1 MIGSRWQPRFAVLTL
16 VIAVVAPAMAQ
27 DGTELDARY
36 GAEIRA
42 HTTDE
47 KFLTPIVEV
56 LPASNTVPTPLD
68 FHGYIAGAEGHL
80 TYAADVH
87 SYMRAVA
94 DASPRVQ
101 VFRMGETEEGR
112 ERVLVV
118 AGSDESM
125 ANLDR
130 YREITA
136 RLADPR
142 HLTDEEAAELIGRG
156 KAIYWATG
164 GLHSPE
170 TGSPEML
177 MELIYRFAVD
187 ERPIFDE
194 IRDNL
199 IFMATPVVEVDGR
212 ERMIDIMRYRAAN
225 PGKAAPN
232 LVYWGKYIAHDNNR
246 DGIGLALTLSR
257 QAIDTYLQW
266 HPQVMHDLHESVPFL
281 YIMSGHGPFNS
292 WLDPITTEEWVEMA
306 WTEVRKM
313 NEWNV
318 PGVWTFNFFDGWAA
332 NYMIYAAMGRNSVGR
347 FYETFGNSVPET
359 QMREIGGRSQRAWY
373 RMNPPTPK
381 VLSLRNNTNLMQSAL
396 VVGLHNVA
404 TNKNR
409 FLETFYRKG
418 KRAVEKPQ
426 REGPAA
432 WVIPA
437 DGPRPRLTRRLID
450 LLRAQTIEL
459 HVAAEAFEIEA
470 SRQPDDSET
479 VQFAADDIIVRMDQ
493 PYSRLADMLL
503 DYQYYNPSD
512 PRPYDDTGWSL
523 GPLFN
528 VDTYRVKD
536 IAVLDVSMTAL
547 DDAAPEGGISSDGST
562 LVLAATGEPEVASF
576 RFALADLQ
584 MRAAEDEFTIGEA
597 TYPAGSMLIDGSDPE
612 VRRRAA
618 TAASELGLL
627 LSAVSS
633 TLEVVAHELPVPRI
647 GLVHTWINTQSEGWW
662 RYAFDDAGVPYEYIS
677 TDAIGETDN
686 LNERWDVLVMAPG
699 WGNVDRLVQGARSNQ
714 PIAWKSTETTPN
726 LGRIDSTDDMSA
738 GIGFDGVAKIQRFV
752 EHGGVI
758 IAATSSVG
766 FLTQTGIA
774 PYVRIDDTPSDMKAR
789 GALFSAKIT
798 DELSPI
804 AYGYDENMAVYFSN
818 APLLR
823 VNAAPSGFGGGRGN
837 GDERASGRRG
847 EDAVPG
853 HSPYVDPEGEADD
866 PQGEAA
872 DPEGEADESEGEAD
886 EAEGE
891 ADDEDADEELY
902 FDDGQDLSDRM
913 RLLAGH
919 LVPAPD
925 HVPRVVMRFHDS
937 SSELLISGLLGNGG
951 ALASRPAI
959 IDVPVGDGHAVLF
972 AINPMWRNQTHGQ
985 YGLVLNTLLHFAAL
999 DAGR

>member
-1 MIGSRWQPRFAVLTL
+1 MIRSAWQRRLAILTL
-16 VIAVVAPAMAQ
+16 VVAITTPLVAQ
-27 DGTELDARY
+27 DGQELDAHY
-36 GAEIRA
+36 SDEIRA
-42 HTTDE
+42 HTTDAR
-47 KFLTPIVEV
+47 FLTPVVEV
-56 LPASNTVPTPLD
+56 LPASSSVPTPLD

-87 SYMRAVA
+87 AYMRAVA
-94 DASPRVQ
+94 DSSPRVE

-112 ERVLVV
+112 ERILVV
-118 AGSDESM
+118 AGSNESI

-142 HLTDEEAAELIGRG
+142 SLTDEEAAELIGRG

-177 MELIYRFAVD
+177 MELIYRFAAD
-187 ERPIFDE
+187 ERPIFNG

-212 ERMIDIMRYRAAN
+212 ERIIDIMRYRAAN
-225 PGKAAPN
+225 PGKAAPD

-257 QAIDTYLQW
+257 QAIETYLQW

-359 QMREIGGRSQRAWY
+359 QMREIGEQSQRAWY

-381 VLSLRNNTNLMQSAL
+381 VLWSLRNNTNLMQSAL

-404 TNKNR
+404 TNKDR
-409 FLETFYRKG
+409 FLDTFYRKG
-418 KRAVEKPQ
+418 KRAIEKPHL
-426 REGPAA
+426 EGPAA

-437 DGPRPRLTRRLID
+437 DGPRPLLTRRLIN
-450 LLRAQTIEL
+450 LLQAQTIEL
-459 HVAAEAFEIEA
+459 SAASEAFEIEA
-470 SRQPDDSET
+470 SRLPGDSET
-479 VQFAADDIIVRMDQ
+479 VQFAAGDVIVRMDQ

-503 DYQYYNPSD
+503 DYQYYNPDD

-528 VDTYRVKD
+528 VDTYRVVD
-536 IAVLDVSMTAL
+536 TAVLDVSMTAL
-547 DDAAPEGGISSDGST
+547 DAATSNGGISGNGST
-562 LVLAATGEPEVASF
+562 LVLTATGEPEVATF
-576 RFALADLQ
+576 RFALADLP
-584 MRAAEDEFTIGEA
+584 MRAAEAEFVVDDT
-597 TYPAGSMLIDGSDPE
+597 TYPAGSMLLDGVDPE

-618 TAASELGLL
+618 NAATELGLQL
-627 LSAVSS
+627 TGVSAAP
-633 TLEVVAHELPVPRI
+633 EVATHAMPIPRI
-647 GLVHTWINTQSEGWW
+647 GLIHTWINTQSEGWW
-662 RYAFDDAGVPYEYIS
+662 RYALDDAAVPYEYVS
-677 TDAIGETDN
+677 TDAIGETDD
-686 LNERWDVLVMAPG
+686 LKARWDVLIMAPG
-699 WGNVDRLVQGARSNQ
+699 WGDVTRIVQGARSNQ
-714 PIAWKSTETTPN
+714 PIAWKTTEITPN
-726 LGRIDSTDDMSA
+726 LGRIDATDDMTA
-738 GIGFDGVAKIQRFV
+738 GIGFDGVGKIQRFV

-758 IAATSSVG
+758 IAATSSIG

-774 PYVRIDDTPSDMKAR
+774 PYVRVDNTPSDMKAR
-789 GALFSAKIT
+789 GALFKAEIT
-798 DELSPI
+798 DGLSPI
-804 AYGYDENMAVYFSN
+804 TYGYDEHTAVYFSN

-823 VNAAPSGFGGGRGN
+823 VNAAPRGRRFGDDDDDD
-837 GDERASGRRG
+837 DERASGRRG
-847 EDAVPG
+847 DDTVPG
-853 HSPYVDPEGEADD
+853 HPPYVDPEKDAD
-866 PQGEAA
+866 G
-872 DPEGEADESEGEAD
+872 
-886 EAEGE
+886 
-891 ADDEDADEELY
+891 DDEETQEGSEEDSELY
-902 FDDGQDLSDRM
+902 FDDGQDLSDRI

-919 LVPAPD
+919 LVPPAD
-925 HVPRVVMRFHDS
+925 RVPRVVMRFHDR
-937 SSELLISGLLGNGG
+937 SSELLVSGMLGSGR

-985 YGLVLNTLLHFAAL
+985 YGLVLNTLLNFAAL
-999 DAGR
+999 DAGK

>member
-1 MIGSRWQPRFAVLTL
+1 MIRSRWQLRLVILALTL
-16 VIAVVAPAMAQ
+16 APTAPVVAQ
-27 DGTELDARY
+27 DGQVLDDVY
-36 GAEIRA
+36 GNDIRT

-56 LPASNTVPTPLD
+56 LPASSTVPTPLD
-68 FHGYIAGAEGHL
+68 FHGYIAGAAGHL

-87 SYMRAVA
+87 AYMRAVA
-94 DASPRVQ
+94 EASPRVQ
-101 VFRMGETEEGR
+101 VFSMGQTEEGR
-112 ERVLVV
+112 ERLLVV

-142 HLTDEEAAELIGRG
+142 NLTDEEAAELIGRG

-177 MELIYRFAVD
+177 MELIYRFAAD
-187 ERPIFDE
+187 ERPIFNE

-225 PGKAAPN
+225 PGLAAPN

-257 QAIDTYLQW
+257 QSIDTYLQW

-281 YIMSGHGPFNS
+281 YIMSGHGPFNA

-306 WTEVRKM
+306 WSEVRQM

-359 QMREIGGRSQRAWY
+359 QMREIGNQSQRAWY

-381 VLSLRNNTNLMQSAL
+381 VLWSLRNNTNLMQSAL

-404 TNKNR
+404 TNKDR

-418 KRAVEKPQ
+418 KRAVDKPHL
-426 REGPAA
+426 EGPAA
-432 WVIPA
+432 WVIPS
-437 DGPRPRLTRRLID
+437 DGPRPLLTRRLTN

-459 HVAAEAFEIEA
+459 HVATETFEVEA
-470 SRQPDDSET
+470 SRRPDESEAT
-479 VQFAADDIIVRMDQ
+479 KFSAGDVIVRMDQ

-536 IAVLDVSMTAL
+536 PAVLDVGMAAL
-547 DDAAPEGGISSDGST
+547 DAAGASGSVTGTGST
-562 LVLAATGEPEVASF
+562 LLLAATGEPEVATF
-576 RFALADLQ
+576 RFRLADVP
-584 MRAAEDEFTIGEA
+584 MRSAEAELTVDETTFV
-597 TYPAGSMLIDGSDPE
+597 AGSVLIDASDASIRQR
-612 VRRRAA
+612 VTDVA
-618 TAASELGLL
+618 TELGLSL
-627 LSAVSS
+627 TAISS
-633 TLEVVAHELPVPRI
+633 SPDVATHDMPLPRI
-647 GLVHTWINTQSEGWW
+647 ALAHTWINTQSEGWW
-662 RYAFDDAGVPYEYIS
+662 RYTLDDAGVPYDYIS
-677 TDAIGETDN
+677 TDTIGEVDD
-686 LNERWDVLVMAPG
+686 LRKRWDVLIMAPG
-699 WGNVDRLVQGARSNQ
+699 WGNVTRIVQGARSNQ
-714 PIAWKSTETTPN
+714 PIPWQTTPVTPN
-726 LGRIDSTDDMSA
+726 LGHIDSTDDMTA
-738 GIGFDGVAKIQRFV
+738 GIGFEGVAKIQRFV
-752 EHGGVI
+752 EEGGVL
-758 IAATSSVG
+758 IAATNSIG

-774 PYVRIDDTPSDMKAR
+774 PYVRVDSTPSDMQAR
-789 GALFSAKIT
+789 GALFNAEIT
-798 DELSPI
+798 DALSPI
-804 AYGYDENMAVYFSN
+804 AYGYDEDTAVYFSN

-823 VNAAPSGFGGGRGN
+823 VDAAPPSRRFGGGG
-837 GDERASGRRG
+837 GSGRASGRRG
-847 EDAVPG
+847 DDVVPG
-853 HSPYVDPEGEADD
+853 HPPYVDPDAETDD
-866 PQGEAA
+866 PADGETA
-872 DPEGEADESEGEAD
+872 D
-886 EAEGE
+886 
-891 ADDEDADEELY
+891 DDEDDPPY
-902 FDDGQDLSDRM
+902 FDDGQDLDDRT

-919 LVPAPD
+919 LVPSAD
-925 HVPRVVMRFHDS
+925 RVPRVVMRFHDS
-937 SSELLISGLLGNGG
+937 SSELLLSGMLGNGR

-985 YGLVLNTLLHFAAL
+985 YGLVLNTLLHFKAL